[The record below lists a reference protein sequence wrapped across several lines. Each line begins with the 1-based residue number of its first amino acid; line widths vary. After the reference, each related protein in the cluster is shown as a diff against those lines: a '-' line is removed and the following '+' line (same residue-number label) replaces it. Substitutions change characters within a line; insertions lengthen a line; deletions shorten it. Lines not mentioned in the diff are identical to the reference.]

1 MMIKKIRD
9 QIRKVNETMRFYEI
23 DYVELKRWTGGEREP
38 CESFEHYIESRFN
51 MELSKLP
58 EFAEMEALTQGHLFL
73 FDSITKK
80 DSYRKKFGTVTLRLL
95 RPEDMEIQYQS
106 ILDGI
111 EEVARILGGRKI
123 TFNCVMKRIKV
134 VIDP

>member
-1 MMIKKIRD
+1 MINKLRD
-9 QIRKVNETMRFYEI
+9 SIKKVNETMRFYEV
-23 DYVELKRWTGGEREP
+23 DYVELKRWVGGEREP

-58 EFAEMEALTQGHLFL
+58 EFIEMETMTQGHLFM

-80 DSYRKKFGTVTLRLL
+80 DDYRKKFGTVTLRLL
-95 RPEDMEIQYQS
+95 RPEDMEIQYKP
-106 ILDGI
+106 ILDGL
-111 EEVARILGGRKI
+111 EVIKKLLGGSKI

-134 VIDP
+134 IIDP